1 MPRVSAAA
9 AALGDPR
16 LRHALAFIL
25 VTVLIDTIGFGIV
38 IPVLPKLVMTLTG
51 KPLTA
56 AARISGYLM
65 VGYAAMQFVFGPV
78 MGALSDRFGRRP
90 VLLASLLAFSA
101 DYFAMAFAPTIAWL
115 FAGRLIAGVTG
126 ASFNTA
132 YAFIAD
138 VTPPERRAAN
148 FGLIGLGF
156 GIGFVIGP
164 ALGGILAHYGT
175 RVPFLVA
182 AGLALLNAA
191 YGWFILPE
199 SLGLKDRRRFEWR
212 RANAVGSL
220 LHLRAQRPVVLALAA
235 ATFLTVFAS
244 MALQS
249 VWTFYTIARFRW
261 TPAEVGYSLAAV
273 GVSAAIIQG
282 GLLRW
287 ALPRYGEHRLIVVGS
302 VSAIIAY
309 ATYAAATSPW
319 MFYAGIAAGSLSGFV
334 YPSLQA
340 LMSAQSATNE
350 QGELQGAVSSLF
362 SLANISGPAV
372 MTALFVAGSAPD
384 ARIHFPGAPF
394 ALAAVCIV
402 ASLVIF
408 ELAERRGLDPRRPAP

>member
-1 MPRVSAAA
+1 MTASGAT
-9 AALGDPR
+9 DPR

-25 VTVLIDTIGFGIV
+25 VTVLVDTIGFGIV

-90 VLLASLLAFSA
+90 VLLASLLAFST

-115 FAGRLIAGVTG
+115 FVGRLVAGVTG

-132 YAFIAD
+132 YAYIAD

-148 FGLIGLGF
+148 FGLVGLGF

-164 ALGGILAHYGT
+164 ALGGVLADFGT
-175 RVPFLVA
+175 RVPFFVA
-182 AGLALLNAA
+182 AGLALANAA

-199 SLGLKDRRRFEWR
+199 SLRPADRRRFEWR

-220 LHLRAQRPVVLALAA
+220 LRLRAQRPVVLALAV
-235 ATFLTVFAS
+235 ATFLTIFAS

-249 VWTFYTIARFRW
+249 VWTFYTIARFGW
-261 TPAEVGYSLAAV
+261 TSAEVGYSLAAV
-273 GVSAAIIQG
+273 GVGAAVIQG

-287 ALPRYGEHRLIVVGS
+287 ALPRYGEERLIVVGS
-302 VSAIIAY
+302 ISAIVAY
-309 ATYAAATSPW
+309 VTYASAGSAW
-319 MFYAGIAAGSLSGFV
+319 MIYAGIAAGSLSGFV

-340 LMSAQSATNE
+340 LMSAQSPANE
-350 QGELQGAVSSLF
+350 QGELQGAVASLF

-372 MTALFVAGSAPD
+372 MTALFVAGSAAD
-384 ARIHFPGAPF
+384 ARFHFPGAPF
-394 ALAAVCIV
+394 ALAAICIV

-408 ELAERRGLDPRRPAP
+408 ALAARRGLDHRAPAP